1 MKNRIGKMAVSLLL
15 VMILFLCGCGSSSG
29 REENTTAQNGNPRGK
44 QQFGTFVTT
53 GMDGTEVNQDIFSE
67 AELTMVNIWATYCS
81 PCISEMPHLQEL
93 SEEYADKNVAI
104 VGIISDVTQA
114 GDPNAVEV
122 MELTGVR
129 YPQLVHSQDLYDNFL
144 HLVQAVPTTVFVDK
158 DGIRVGDVIMGA
170 KTKDGWIEEI
180 EKRLE
185 MISDGQE

>member
-15 VMILFLCGCGSSSG
+15 VTALLFAGCGSISG
-29 REENTTAQNGNPRGK
+29 SGQNTTAQNGTPRGK

-53 GMDGTEVNQDIFSE
+53 NMDGTEVNQDIFAE
-67 AELTMVNIWATYCS
+67 AQLTMVNIWATYCS

-158 DGIRVGDVIMGA
+158 EGIRVGDVIMGA

-185 MISDGQE
+185 MISDEQE

>member
-1 MKNRIGKMAVSLLL
+1 MKKRIGNMAMSLFL
-15 VMILFLCGCGSSSG
+15 VMTLLLCGCGSNSG
-29 REENTTAQNGNPRGK
+29 SGENTTVQNGNPRGK

-53 GMDGTEVNQDIFSE
+53 KMDGSEVNQDIFSE

-93 SEEYADKNVAI
+93 SEEYADKKVAI

-122 MELTGVR
+122 IELTGVR
-129 YPQLVHSQDLYDNFL
+129 YPQLVLSQDLYDNFL

-170 KTKDGWIEEI
+170 KTKEQWSQEI
-180 EKRLE
+180 EARLE